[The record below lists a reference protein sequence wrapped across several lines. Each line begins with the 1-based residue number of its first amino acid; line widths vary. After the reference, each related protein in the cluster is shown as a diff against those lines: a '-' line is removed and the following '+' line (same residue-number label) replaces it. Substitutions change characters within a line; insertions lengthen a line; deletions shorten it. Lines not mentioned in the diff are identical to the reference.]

1 MNWEVFKSSVQKKP
15 LSSKHCVSSLV
26 TTGCSHLFCVTWG
39 SANTHVSLFKTSRVR
54 AYQDTL
60 CSLTRVMMQGI
71 LGGWGGWED
80 APQPL
85 ATSLGCFPLSTR
97 LASFFFNLVW
107 FGSHGCQ
114 LERKTET
121 LCDLDECFLCKV
133 MIVCFFTWP
142 LSSLLKVYDVGLPSN
157 FGPDWNIFFVRSIM
171 MNVCSHMNPDD
182 FADPLSG
189 WMLCQCCCRFL
200 FTLLKCSDISCL
212 FMITLDWMW
221 DFSLHQ
227 GGNCLS
233 ALSFFPLCTFP
244 FSVKVSL
251 QTKMWFAYCYIT
263 L

>member
-1 MNWEVFKSSVQKKP
+1 MSPEALRTLTYPFLKPPVWEHIRTHSAVWPVWWCKGFWGMRREGGRPAAFGNVSG
-15 LSSKHCVSSLV
+15 LFSSLHKF
-26 TTGCSHLFCVTWG
+26 S
-39 SANTHVSLFKTSRVR
+39 
-54 AYQDTL
+54 
-60 CSLTRVMMQGI
+60 I
-71 LGGWGGWED
+71 
-80 APQPL
+80 
-85 ATSLGCFPLSTR
+85 
-97 LASFFFNLVW
+97 FFFFYLVW

-114 LERKTET
+114 SERKMQSEERKTET
-121 LCDLDECFLCKV
+121 LRDLDECFLCE
-133 MIVCFFTWP
+133 VCFFTWP

-157 FGPDWNIFFVRSIM
+157 FGLDWNIFFVRSIM

-212 FMITLDWMW
+212 FMITLDWMC
-221 DFSLHQ
+221 DLFLHQ

-251 QTKMWFAYCYIT
+251 QTKMWFTYCYIT